1 MGETLGDGLL
11 QFDKPAL
18 LEKRIKL
25 LEAILDCGSIT
36 TAAKRVGLSY
46 KTAWEAIDTMNNL
59 SAQPLVVRTT
69 GGSGGGGTTL
79 TAFGKEMI
87 ENYTILK
94 HEYERFIHH
103 LSSLSSLSMEHVK
116 HLQRISMH
124 ISARNQ
130 LVGKIHSL
138 KVADVSAEVIIEL
151 KSGVLLISNITHSAV
166 EELNLHVGDEVVG
179 IIKASSVLLTTTLDI
194 ATSARNKLLGKITDI
209 KRGDIN
215 TQVSVDIGNNDIIT
229 ATITTES
236 VDTLGLKEG
245 VQVCALIKSSSILIG
260 K

>member
-1 MGETLGDGLL
+1 MNETLGAGLM

-59 SAQPLVVRTT
+59 SQTPLVIRTT

-79 TAFGKEMI
+79 TPFGKEMI
-87 ENYTILK
+87 ENYSILK

-116 HLQRISMH
+116 HLQRINMH

-130 LVGKIHSL
+130 LVGKIHSI
-138 KVADVSAEVIIEL
+138 KEGNVSAEVMIEL
-151 KSGVLLISNITHSAV
+151 KSGAKLISNITHSAV

-179 IIKASSVLLTTTLDI
+179 IIKASSVLLTTTLNI
-194 ATSARNKLLGKITDI
+194 VTSARNKLFGTICDI
-209 KRGDIN
+209 KRGEVN
-215 TQVSVDIGNNDIIT
+215 AQVSVDIGNGDVIT

-236 VDTLGLKEG
+236 VDTLGLKEKMH
-245 VQVCALIKSSSILIG
+245 VCAMIKSSSILIG